1 MAVNATNLIMGAGEL
16 YFGDF
21 GAAEPTGVTTAPT
34 DTDWTNVGATSDGV
48 ELHWNTDWAELEVD
62 QLPERV
68 GRRMTSQELT
78 LVTNL
83 AETTLENL
91 SLVTNGPAPVSAA
104 GTLTFEP
111 VEGVDAFNPTYRAL
125 IFDGLAPAGKRRRV
139 IVRKVLSTDT
149 VDTAYTKGDMTVFNV
164 TFTAHY
170 VSPSVKSYTVID
182 DISA

>member
-16 YFGDF
+16 YFATF
-21 GAAEPTGVTTAPT
+21 GATEPSTVTTAPT
-34 DTDWTNVGATSDGV
+34 TPWANVGATTDGV

-83 AETTLENL
+83 AETTLANL
-91 SLVTNGPAPVSAA
+91 ALVTNGPAPVSAT

-111 VEGVDAFNPTYRAL
+111 IEDVTAFNPTYRAL
-125 IFDGLAPAGKRRRV
+125 IFDGIAPGGKRRRV
-139 IVRKVLSTDT
+139 IARKVLSTDT

-170 VSPSVKSYTVID
+170 VSPTVKSYTVID
-182 DISA
+182 DTSA